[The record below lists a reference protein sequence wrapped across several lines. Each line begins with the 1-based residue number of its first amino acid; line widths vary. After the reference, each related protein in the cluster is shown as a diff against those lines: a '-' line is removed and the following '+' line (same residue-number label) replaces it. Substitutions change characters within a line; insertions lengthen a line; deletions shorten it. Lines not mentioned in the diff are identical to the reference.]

1 VNFDDTPEEAAFR
14 ARARQW
20 IADNAPHELADELRA
35 STEGKLRLTS
45 VDPLVAARDWQR
57 KKSEAGWATP
67 HWSVEYGGGGLSS
80 IQRVIWSEEE
90 GIYAKLSQHF
100 LIGVG
105 MCGPTMMA
113 WASEARKRERL
124 PKLSSGEEIWCQL
137 FSEPAAGSD
146 LAGIRTRAVRDGDD
160 WVINGQKIWTSY
172 AREAAWGLLITRT
185 DPAVAKHR
193 GLTMFFLD
201 MRSPG
206 VEVRPIRQM
215 NNEASFNE
223 VFFTDV
229 RIPDAQRLGA
239 PGQGWEVALT
249 TLMNERATL
258 AGRVDTGFDEL
269 LDFCERLET
278 GSNRRAIDDTRARSR
293 LAQFAIRD
301 SGLRFTA
308 FRSISALSR
317 GERPGP
323 ENSIGKLVSAAME
336 QEMAQFALDLEGE
349 AGLLADP
356 ALAPDRARFQSIL
369 LRSPSMR
376 IAGGSDEILRNI
388 IAERVLGL
396 PADIR
401 ADKDVAFEDIP
412 TAATARHG

>member
-1 VNFDDTPEEAAFR
+1 
-14 ARARQW
+14 
-20 IADNAPHELADELRA
+20 
-35 STEGKLRLTS
+35 
-45 VDPLVAARDWQR
+45 
-57 KKSEAGWATP
+57 
-67 HWSVEYGGGGLSS
+67 
-80 IQRVIWSEEE
+80 
-90 GIYAKLSQHF
+90 
-100 LIGVG
+100 
-105 MCGPTMMA
+105 M
-113 WASEARKRERL
+113 
-124 PKLSSGEEIWCQL
+124 
-137 FSEPAAGSD
+137 
-146 LAGIRTRAVRDGDD
+146 RDGKD
-160 WVINGQKIWTSY
+160 WIVNGQKIWTSY

-185 DPAVAKHR
+185 DPTVAKHR

-201 MRSPG
+201 MHSPG

-229 RIPDAQRLGA
+229 RIPDTQRLGA

-258 AGRVDTGFDEL
+258 AGQVDTGFDEL
-269 LDFCERLET
+269 LGFCERLET
-278 GSNRRAIDDTRARSR
+278 GANHRAIDDARVRSR

-349 AGLLADP
+349 AGLLTDP
-356 ALAPDRARFQSIL
+356 ALAPDRARYQSIL

-401 ADKDVAFEDIP
+401 ADKDIAFEDIP
-412 TAATARHG
+412 TAATARRG